1 MSIVNHEVQVGL
13 APPAIKRVG
22 ILGASTIGV
31 GIAMQLL
38 EADIP
43 VTIFDVERSSLDEG
57 LAVLRHGAPD
67 VACGDRRMAL
77 LAGTINFHH
86 LKDCD
91 LVIEAVS
98 TDIGVKEKL
107 FGRLDQVVKPGAI
120 LVTCSSASDVD
131 HLAGFTRRRGEVLG
145 LHVPSPPRLG
155 ATWTTMPG
163 KGSSDQA
170 VATVTALVQ
179 ELQQASA
186 LSGVCR
192 SDAANDGSTMQGI
205 LPHAV
210 SWQIAHVL
218 E

>member
-1 MSIVNHEVQVGL
+1 MSMINHEVQDGL

-67 VACGDRRMAL
+67 AACRDRRMAL
-77 LAGTINFHH
+77 LAGTVNFHH

-91 LVIEAVS
+91 LVFEAVS
-98 TDIGVKEKL
+98 TDIEVKEKL

-120 LVTCSSASDVD
+120 LVTCTSANDVD

-145 LHVPSPPRLG
+145 LHVPSPPDLG
-155 ATWTTMPG
+155 ATWTPTPG
-163 KGSSDQA
+163 KGSSIQSL
-170 VATVTALVQ
+170 ATVTALVQ
-179 ELQQASA
+179 ELQQP
-186 LSGVCR
+186 GQR
-192 SDAANDGSTMQGI
+192 
-205 LPHAV
+205 
-210 SWQIAHVL
+210 
-218 E
+218 

>member
-1 MSIVNHEVQVGL
+1 MSMVNHEVQKGL

-31 GIAMQLL
+31 GIAMHLL
-38 EADIP
+38 EAEIP

-67 VACGDRRMAL
+67 AACGDRRMAL

-98 TDIGVKEKL
+98 TNIEVKEKL

-145 LHVPSPPRLG
+145 LHVPSPPSLG
-155 ATWTTMPG
+155 ATWTPMPG
-163 KGSSDQA
+163 KGSSVQA
-170 VATVTALVQ
+170 VATVTALV
-179 ELQQASA
+179 EKLQQPSA
-186 LSGVCR
+186 LPGLCR
-192 SDAANDGSTMQGI
+192 GDAGKDSSTSQGI
-205 LPHAV
+205 GRHAV
-210 SWQIAHVL
+210 SWHIGHVL

>member
-1 MSIVNHEVQVGL
+1 MSMVNHEVQEGI
-13 APPAIKRVG
+13 APQAIKRVG

-31 GIAMQLL
+31 GVAMHLL

-43 VTIFDVERSSLDEG
+43 VTIFDVERGSLDQG

-67 VACGDRRMAL
+67 AACGDRRMAL
-77 LAGTINFHH
+77 LAGTLNFHH

-91 LVIEAVS
+91 LVFEAVS

-120 LVTCSSASDVD
+120 LGTCTSASDVD

-145 LHVPSPPRLG
+145 LHVPSPPDHG
-155 ATWTTMPG
+155 ATWTPTAG
-163 KGSSDQA
+163 KGCSVQSL
-170 VATVTALVQ
+170 ATVTALVRK
-179 ELQQASA
+179 LQQGSA
-186 LSGVCR
+186 PSGVCR
-192 SDAANDGSTMQGI
+192 GDGGKDGSTMQGTGR
-205 LPHAV
+205 HAV
-210 SWQIAHVL
+210 SWHIGQAL